1 MNLQRQHRETLL
13 ILGYMYLRMGEL
25 ERAGRLFAAL
35 IALTGERAGVSGT
48 QALDSLDRLA
58 HASMAEVDLE
68 RDDPGAALDNLHKAM
83 DGRVLSSREAALHLL
98 RARALWRQD
107 RREEARQAVDAFI
120 GLGGRLDGGQS
131 GGGAKPARQDKSGSR
146 A

>member
-1 MNLQRQHRETLL
+1 
-13 ILGYMYLRMGEL
+13 MYLRMGEL

-35 IALTGERAGVSGT
+35 IALAGERAGDSGT
-48 QALDSLDRLA
+48 QVLDSLDRLA
-58 HASMAEVDLE
+58 HASMAAVDLE

-107 RREEARQAVDAFI
+107 RRGEARQAVDAFI
-120 GLGGRLDGGQS
+120 GLGGRLEGS
-131 GGGAKPARQDKSGSR
+131 PSSVGAKSARSDKSGSR

>member
-35 IALTGERAGVSGT
+35 IAVSGERTGSSGT
-48 QALDSLDRLA
+48 PGLDFLDRLA
-58 HASMAEVDLE
+58 HASMAMVDLE

-120 GLGGRLDGGQS
+120 GLGGRLDGGHS
-131 GGGAKPARQDKSGSR
+131 DGEAKSARSDKSGTR

>member
-1 MNLQRQHRETLL
+1 MNLERQHRETLL

-35 IALTGERAGVSGT
+35 IAVSEERTGSSGAL
-48 QALDSLDRLA
+48 ALDFLDRLA
-58 HASMAEVDLE
+58 HASMAVVDLE
-68 RDDPGAALDNLHKAM
+68 RGDPGAALDKLHKAM

-120 GLGGRLDGGQS
+120 GLGGRLDSAQS
-131 GGGAKPARQDKSGSR
+131 GGGATPARLDKSGSR

>member
-25 ERAGRLFAAL
+25 ERAGRLFTAL
-35 IALTGERAGVSGT
+35 IVLAGDGAGNSGAT
-48 QALDSLDRLA
+48 APDLLDRLA
-58 HASMAEVDLE
+58 YASMAAVDLE

-107 RREEARQAVDAFI
+107 RREEARQAVDVFI
-120 GLGGRLDGGQS
+120 GLGGRIGS
-131 GGGAKPARQDKSGSR
+131 ERSAGGAKPTRSDTSGSR
-146 A
+146 V